1 MDLICGIDEAGRG
14 CIAGSL
20 FVCGVVCG
28 DMILREIDGLNDS
41 KKLTRKKRDEIY
53 GFALMREIPHFVAK
67 FSAKEI
73 DERGISKCIATALT
87 QIKANLSAQKYIF
100 DGNTTFGVGDIECV
114 VKGDSK
120 ILQISLA
127 SIIAKSLKDKE
138 SDELHKIY
146 PQWGFDKH
154 KGYGTKAHIKAIK
167 ANGFSAVHRKSF
179 KVKELEAGLF

>member
-1 MDLICGIDEAGRG
+1 MEVICGIDEAGRG

-20 FVCGVVCG
+20 FVCGVACG
-28 DMILREIDGLNDS
+28 DAILREIAGLNDS

-67 FSAKEI
+67 FSAKKI

-87 QIKANLSAQKYIF
+87 QIKAHLSAQKYIF

-114 VKGDSK
+114 IKGDSK

-167 ANGFSAVHRKSF
+167 ANGLSAVHRKSF

>member
-20 FVCGVVCG
+20 FVCGVACSEA
-28 DMILREIDGLNDS
+28 ILREIAGIDDS

-53 GFALMREIPHFVAK
+53 GFALSREIPHFVVK
-67 FSAKEI
+67 FSANDI
-73 DERGISKCIATALT
+73 DEKGIGKCIATALA
-87 QIKANLSAQKYIF
+87 QIKANLSAKKYIF
-100 DGNTTFGVGDIECV
+100 DGNTAFGVGDIECV
-114 VKGDSK
+114 IKGDSK

-154 KGYGTKAHIKAIK
+154 KGYGTKEHIKAIR

-179 KVKELEAGLF
+179 KVKELEVGLF